1 MPIQQSY
8 SMLGVASGYE
18 HLLQN
23 NNGLNHL
30 SLLQAMGNFAI
41 LRAAKDSLETPMLFL

>member
-18 HLLQN
+18 HLQS